1 MKVLFFNTI
10 QKAEGVMKALKL
22 NMVLAMITF
31 TVSGLVSTA
40 KKSVYLR
47 ERLYLTFDNA
57 IHCDELILALYQQDQ
72 PALPR
77 NHKSVYFA
85 SAIIDDVQYVI
96 MGSYEQWKAFYSK
109 KWQFLENNCPSV
121 IGAN

>member
-1 MKVLFFNTI
+1 MKT
-10 QKAEGVMKALKL
+10 LKL
-22 NMVLAMITF
+22 NLVLAMITF
-31 TVSGLVSTA
+31 TVSGLVTA
-40 KKSVYLR
+40 VKKCEYLR

-57 IHCDELILALYQQDQ
+57 IKCNELVLALYQQDH

-77 NHKSVYFA
+77 NHKSAYLA
-85 SAIIDDVQYVI
+85 SVIIDDVQYVI

-109 KWQFLENNCPSV
+109 KWEYLENNCPSV